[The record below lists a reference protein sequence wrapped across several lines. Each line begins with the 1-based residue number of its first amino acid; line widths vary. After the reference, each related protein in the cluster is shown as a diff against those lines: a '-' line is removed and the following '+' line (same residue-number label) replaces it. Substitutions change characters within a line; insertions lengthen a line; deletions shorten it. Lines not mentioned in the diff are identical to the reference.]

1 MLLEEGAGE
10 KHPQLRWEKKYNRK
24 LNHSINSGSKGTEA
38 ELWTCPRLLTLPLDL
53 CFSSEPVGSGEGGV
67 QMSDGQRQDGQIHRI
82 CVMICICLWALVWPF
97 THRCCC

>member
-10 KHPQLRWEKKYNRK
+10 KHPQLRRGKKYNRK
-24 LNHSINSGSKGTEA
+24 LNHSINSDSKSTEA

-67 QMSDGQRQDGQIHRI
+67 QMSQMARDRMVRHTAS
-82 CVMICICLWALVWPF
+82 V
-97 THRCCC
+97 